1 MIELKEW
8 IEDGMTIRKTNDGYT
23 VFTVPTQHF
32 NIKELDELTPDRFKA
47 EVENQKHLREIESEL
62 FRLDFENKN
71 EDNLFK
77 DLFEQY
83 MTPEQFVIWLKGF
96 VEASNNYNLTPA
108 AWQALKDELEKVK
121 IDNA

>member
-1 MIELKEW
+1 MIELREW
-8 IEDGMTIRKTNDGYT
+8 IEDGITIRKTNDGYT

-32 NIKELDELTPDRFKA
+32 NIKELGELTPDRFKA
-47 EVENQKHLREIESEL
+47 EVEKQKQFRELESEL
-62 FRLDFENKN
+62 FRLAFENKN

-96 VEASNNYNLTPA
+96 VSASHNYNLTPS

>member
-62 FRLDFENKN
+62 FRLARESEN
-71 EDNLFK
+71 ENLFK